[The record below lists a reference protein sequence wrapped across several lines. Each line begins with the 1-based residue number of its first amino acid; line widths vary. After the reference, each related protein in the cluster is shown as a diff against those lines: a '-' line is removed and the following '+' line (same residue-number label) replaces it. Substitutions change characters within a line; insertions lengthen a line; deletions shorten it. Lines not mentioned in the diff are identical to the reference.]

1 MNRYKVSYYAHH
13 FGTGHLRHAQKVAAS
28 ELFDLQV
35 TSTGPRKETLLN
47 GTLEYVELSPDV
59 GSAAPPAKASS
70 DSYLHFAPTGDL
82 IKQRFAELN
91 RAWKEFNPDVVMV
104 DVSVEV
110 ALFARLSGYPVAF
123 RRMPGNREDQ
133 AHQLA
138 YSLAEALF
146 AYFPSDLEDPGHL
159 EKFGHKSHYLSVA
172 QLPQNAL
179 SADPIRF
186 KPAQKPRVVVQT
198 SLASTIRLD
207 HVARAASKSPGWDWE
222 VVGAV
227 EAGGTPPPANL
238 MLHGVLSDPLPIMRS
253 ADLIISSAGHN
264 AVVAA
269 ASCHRPVLLV
279 PEDRPFEEQHTFA
292 RSLNASA
299 DIKMLDTWESHVNW
313 PEVLEQA
320 ALSVPE
326 GLAKALFVMPADFTG
341 KLYELIRNCA
351 VGTGTR

>member
-35 TSTGPRKETLLN
+35 TSTGPRKDTLLN

-59 GSAAPPAKASS
+59 GSAAPPAKVSS

-82 IKQRFAELN
+82 IQQRFAELN

-123 RRMPGNREDQ
+123 RRMPGNRRDQ
-133 AHQLA
+133 AHQMA
-138 YSLAEALF
+138 YSLADALF
-146 AYFPSDLEDPGHL
+146 AYFPSDLEDPRHM
-159 EKFGHKSHYLSVA
+159 EIFGHKSHYLSVA
-172 QLPQNAL
+172 QPSENSS
-179 SADPIRF
+179 SADPT
-186 KPAQKPRVVVQT
+186 KLNPAQKSRVVVQT
-198 SLASTIRLD
+198 SLASSIRLY
-207 HVARAASKSPGWDWE
+207 HVACAAAKSPEWDWE

-227 EAGGTPPPANL
+227 EADGTPLPANL
-238 MLHGVLSDPLPIMRS
+238 ILHGVLSDPIPIMHS

-292 RSLNASA
+292 RNLNTSA
-299 DIKMLDTWESHVNW
+299 NIKMLDTWESPVNW
-313 PEVLEQA
+313 SEVLEQA

-326 GLAKALFVMPADFTG
+326 GLAKALFVKPADFTA
-341 KLYELIRNCA
+341 KLHKLIHVCA
-351 VGTGTR
+351 LGTRVR